1 MRRGRMTVPVVERS
15 AFAGFR
21 FPPHVITLAV
31 RWYLRYGLSYRDLEE
46 LPAERGIE
54 VDHVTVYRWVQRS
67 TPLFADAARP
77 CRHATGDRW
86 FVDETHVKGAGRW
99 RYLHRAVDQF
109 GQVIDVLVSEQRD
122 TAAPRRFFTR
132 ASTHGPAPV
141 EVSTDK
147 AAAYLRVLDELV
159 PDAQHLTER
168 YANNPIEALQH
179 EVAHRERA
187 ERIGGPSH
195 RQSSSGLVLTAC
207 PHSGVRRRC
216 CRLWG
221 TKPGGEAQ
229 GLSFRPGV
237 TGKGKTGRV
246 NVSESSLTPR
256 YPEPSWTGRRRR
268 CRACRWETAVAA
280 GWGFASRASTTA
292 PGDRGH
298 PTRSYLRCVERG
310 NTVVVHPGTGGG
322 QDRLTPRR
330 NMTRKKRTAAA
341 ERRQE
346 RARKTAPSSGRAYN
360 WPHTRP
366 GVWGRKTADVRG
378 WAFDEL

>member
-1 MRRGRMTVPVVERS
+1 M
-15 AFAGFR
+15 
-21 FPPHVITLAV
+21 
-31 RWYLRYGLSYRDLEE
+31 
-46 LPAERGIE
+46 
-54 VDHVTVYRWVQRS
+54 
-67 TPLFADAARP
+67 
-77 CRHATGDRW
+77 
-86 FVDETHVKGAGRW
+86 
-99 RYLHRAVDQF
+99 
-109 GQVIDVLVSEQRD
+109 
-122 TAAPRRFFTR
+122 
-132 ASTHGPAPV
+132 
-141 EVSTDK
+141 
-147 AAAYLRVLDELV
+147 
-159 PDAQHLTER
+159 
-168 YANNPIEALQH
+168 QH

-187 ERIGGPSH
+187 EGTGGPSD

-216 CRLWG
+216 CRLRG
-221 TKPGGEAQ
+221 AKPGGEAQ

-280 GWGFASRASTTA
+280 GWGFASRMSTTA

-310 NTVVVHPGTGGG
+310 NTVAVHPGTGGR

-346 RARKTAPSSGRAYN
+346 RARKTAPPAVGAYN

-378 WAFDEL
+378 WAFDELKPKPLHGRTSWTP